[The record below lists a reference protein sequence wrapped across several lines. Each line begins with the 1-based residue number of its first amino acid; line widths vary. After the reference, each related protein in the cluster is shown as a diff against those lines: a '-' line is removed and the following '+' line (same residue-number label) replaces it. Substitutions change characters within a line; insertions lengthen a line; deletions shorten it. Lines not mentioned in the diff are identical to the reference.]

1 MTKKRGGPPTQVHEA
16 IAAAMKRTREWR
28 EEQAAELGVEVEEV
42 DARLE
47 AERAAEDRM
56 RALVRSG
63 IALPPEDLA
72 AIAADQ
78 LDETEPLDLVQRWF
92 EAELDR
98 PILIVCGDTS
108 VGKTVAAGWALAAR
122 GGGVYVH
129 APELARRVLPT
140 RTEIEHVG
148 VEPLNLRS
156 AFLVLD
162 DLGAESDA
170 SFARWSEAFA
180 VLVEKRLMLG
190 RSIFTSNMAKPQFRP
205 RYGKRIA
212 ERLNAHSYVVELQ
225 SKASLRRTGGGL

>member
-1 MTKKRGGPPTQVHEA
+1 MTKKRDDGPTHVHEA
-16 IAAAMKRTREWR
+16 IAAAMERTRKWR
-28 EEQAAELGVEVEEV
+28 EEQAAELGVELDQV
-42 DARLE
+42 DERLE
-47 AERAAEDRM
+47 ADRAREDRL
-56 RALVRSG
+56 RALARSG
-63 IALPPEDLA
+63 IVLPPEDLA
-72 AIAADQ
+72 AIAADT
-78 LDETEPLDLVQRWF
+78 LDETEPLDLVRRWF

-98 PILIVCGDTS
+98 PILILCGDTG
-108 VGKTVAAGWALAAR
+108 VGKTVAAGWAVAAR

-148 VEPLNLRS
+148 VEALNLRS

-190 RSIFTSNMAKPQFRP
+190 RSIFTSNMGKPQFRP

-225 SKASLRRTGGGL
+225 EKKSLRRTGGGL